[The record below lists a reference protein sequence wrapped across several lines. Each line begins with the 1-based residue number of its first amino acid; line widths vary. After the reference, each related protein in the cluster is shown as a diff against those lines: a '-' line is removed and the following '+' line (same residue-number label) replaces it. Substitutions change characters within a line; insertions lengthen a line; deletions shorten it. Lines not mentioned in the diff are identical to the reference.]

1 MYIIRITFLVHINS
15 LFDDEIDNFS
25 QYINNHI
32 KKVNSHNTS
41 IAHPIGQAL
50 MSTSMLDKYKF
61 NVIALTETWL
71 QGKKYQQNY
80 VQITECNTVFKNETD
95 K

>member
-1 MYIIRITFLVHINS
+1 MYIIRITFLLHINS
-15 LFDDEIDNFS
+15 SFDDEIDNFS
-25 QYINNHI
+25 QHINNHI
-32 KKVNSHNTS
+32 KKLNSHNTS
-41 IAHPIGQAL
+41 FAHPIGQAL